1 MREKLN
7 DVPALYIKAVGLSH
21 LPDREKEYRVL
32 LDEILLLDPN
42 HKDARNR
49 LIALAKNS
57 SPHQAFQMLPPPS
70 DSEDSETKLYRAA
83 VLIALKRYQDAL
95 SVLSTLN
102 GAAFDSHYEARLY
115 RARAFRGVGDYAPA
129 YLHVTKAVELQPS
142 EASYMTRASIIL
154 EYWEWMRR
162 RGLITFGDDG
172 TNRGVSHA
180 RLVAG
185 VPHPVIM
192 LTESQNLRLG
202 SSSVT
207 SSTSADAGI
216 SPLQSSL
223 LSNSSIARSAA
234 VTRSRLMATKAQ
246 IVPAKLPPISDLLS
260 IALNDLNRI
269 IDIRPSSI
277 QALTKRATVLHILGV
292 YAPAIEDLKKVLNSG
307 LLQPAERPRLILKF
321 TRLLFDSEIYENIVE
336 AHQMLHNQL
345 HISLD
350 LDVLIADVSALMVI
364 GSIAQLQSTERLI
377 QTALRSIS
385 ERDAHAMPPIS
396 KGPLLLLMAK
406 INKRLSELFDLN
418 EASAEPASM
427 TQVTIVSASQDTS
440 TSTQKGAA
448 EYRKCIDFATQA
460 ATFIGDSRLL
470 VRESAFWRQSG
481 ESDLAMTFANQA
493 LIVDPNNLPAKL
505 SKAAEHYNSG
515 DEAAVLIAL
524 HGLSDRD
531 AQVKLYRVLATSYD
545 GPEEKLAAMD
555 AYLTKLVDANSEF
568 ASARLDIRMRCWTT
582 AQFNRALVLWRIGDR
597 DSARET
603 LLEVLRSSPTH
614 PGALTHLA
622 ELLVIEGELQHAT
635 YYFEKRLSQA
645 YTRRLR
651 AHLLLR
657 IASCY
662 HLLGAYEQCLVVVND
677 LLRLEPN
684 HPEALHIKADAERLN
699 TRIGAALAYTRE
711 TFSTASRLVKKFWW
725 STSSTENAPQ
735 PEDKLS

>member
-1 MREKLN
+1 
-7 DVPALYIKAVGLSH
+7 
-21 LPDREKEYRVL
+21 
-32 LDEILLLDPN
+32 
-42 HKDARNR
+42 
-49 LIALAKNS
+49 
-57 SPHQAFQMLPPPS
+57 MLPPPS
-70 DSEDSETKLYRAA
+70 ESEDSETKLYRAA
-83 VLIALKRYQDAL
+83 VLIALKRYQEAL
-95 SVLSTLN
+95 AVLSTLN

-172 TNRGVSHA
+172 SNRGVSHG

-202 SSSVT
+202 SSFAT
-207 SSTSADAGI
+207 SSASTEPAI
-216 SPLQSSL
+216 TPIESSL

-260 IALNDLNRI
+260 IALQDLNRI

-292 YAPAIEDLKKVLNSG
+292 YSPAIDDLKKVLASG
-307 LLQPAERPRLILKF
+307 LLQPAERPRLVLKF
-321 TRLLFDSEIYENIVE
+321 ARLLFDSENYENIVE

-350 LDVLIADVSALMVI
+350 LDVLMADVSALMVI
-364 GSIAQLQSTERLI
+364 GTINQLQSTERLI
-377 QTALRSIS
+377 NTALRSIS
-385 ERDAHAMPPIS
+385 ERDAHALSPIS
-396 KGPLLLLMAK
+396 RGPLFLLLAK
-406 INKRLSELFDLN
+406 INKRLSELFEMN
-418 EASAEPASM
+418 ELPTEAISETP
-427 TQVTIVSASQDTS
+427 VTTVTASQDTS
-440 TSTQKGAA
+440 ASTPKGAV
-448 EYRKCIDFATQA
+448 EHRKCIDYATQA
-460 ATFIGDSRLL
+460 ATYIGDARLL

-481 ESDLAMTFANQA
+481 EPELAMTFANQA
-493 LIVDPNNLPAKL
+493 LIIEPNNLPAKL

-531 AQVKLYRVLATSYD
+531 AQVKLYRVLATFYD
-545 GPEEKLAAMD
+545 GPEEKLAAID
-555 AYLTKLVDANSEF
+555 AYLNKLVDTTSEF
-568 ASARLDIRMRCWTT
+568 ASARLDIRMRCWMT

-603 LLEVLRSSPTH
+603 FLEVLRSSPTH

-622 ELLVIEGELQHAT
+622 ELLVVEGELQHAT
-635 YYFEKRLSQA
+635 YYFEKRLAQA
-645 YTRRLR
+645 FTRRVR
-651 AHLLLR
+651 VHLLMR
-657 IASCY
+657 IATCY
-662 HLLGAYEQCLVVVND
+662 HLLGSYEQCLVVVND
-677 LLRLEPN
+677 LLKLEPN

-711 TFSTASRLVKKFWW
+711 TFSTASRMVKKFWW
-725 STSSTENAPQ
+725 SNSSTETAPK
-735 PEDKLS
+735 PDDKLV